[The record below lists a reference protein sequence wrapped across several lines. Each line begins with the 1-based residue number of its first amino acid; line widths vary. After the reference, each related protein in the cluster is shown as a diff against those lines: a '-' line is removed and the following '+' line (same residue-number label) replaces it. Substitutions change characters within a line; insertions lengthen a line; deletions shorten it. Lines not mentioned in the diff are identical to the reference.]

1 MVIALCAC
9 NNKGQQSVSSS
20 VADSTCIIKLK
31 KTQNGYAVSFVREKD
46 GCTVKF
52 CKGDSVNL
60 YIETARL
67 PRCLRVYDS
76 VYGKY
81 TVDFDIPIVKL
92 DTLDINK
99 YNIADVFFMDV
110 NFDGKEDFICTQLG
124 NGKLLYDCYDIKN
137 EVVEGKKPKLVKPLE
152 EEPYKRFA
160 SGIEPEASD
169 YTVFD
174 YQKKEIFIYTTSGC
188 CTYYNTWAK
197 LLEGGNHGDKP
208 CVKIVKQ
215 ERHTFQKEGDGGI
228 ETVET
233 YVLANDTLELVE
245 KKEIPF

>member
-31 KTQNGYAVSFVREKD
+31 NPQNGYAVSFVREKD

-67 PRCLRVYDS
+67 PRCLSVYDS

-92 DTLDINK
+92 
-99 YNIADVFFMDV
+99 A
-110 NFDGKEDFICTQLG
+110 
-124 NGKLLYDCYDIKN
+124 
-137 EVVEGKKPKLVKPLE
+137 
-152 EEPYKRFA
+152 
-160 SGIEPEASD
+160 
-169 YTVFD
+169 
-174 YQKKEIFIYTTSGC
+174 
-188 CTYYNTWAK
+188 
-197 LLEGGNHGDKP
+197 
-208 CVKIVKQ
+208 
-215 ERHTFQKEGDGGI
+215 
-228 ETVET
+228 
-233 YVLANDTLELVE
+233 VL
-245 KKEIPF
+245 